1 MSQRRT
7 LLKAALPLALGAAA
21 WPAWSQAAYPER
33 PIRLVVPFPAGA
45 LTDSLGRMV
54 AERLRGPLGQPLVVE
69 NRPGAGTLLG
79 ASTVAKSAP
88 DGYSLLVATSTTLA
102 ISPAMYATPPALP
115 SDFTGVALL
124 GTVSFLLVT
133 RKDLPVQT
141 LPELVAE
148 MRRQPGQLN
157 FGSPGTGTM
166 HHLLVEM
173 LKAQEKVDAA
183 HVPCQGSMAALT
195 DLVTGRIDFMF
206 LDAVAALPQI
216 AAGKIKVIAVAGTA
230 RLPALPNVPTL
241 MESHPKIDVHAWQ
254 AVVAPKGTPPAVVQQ
269 LNKEINATFATP
281 EGREA
286 LMKVGV
292 AATPLSVKA
301 LNEMMAR
308 DDKRLGDLVRSLG
321 LKAG

>member
-1 MSQRRT
+1 MAQRRT
-7 LLKAALPLALGAAA
+7 LLKAALPLALGTAA
-21 WPAWSQAAYPER
+21 WPALAQGAYPDR

-54 AERLRGPLGQPLVVE
+54 SERLRAPLGQPLVVE

-79 ASTVAKSAP
+79 ASTVAKSAA
-88 DGYSLLVATSTTLA
+88 DGYNLLVATSTTLA
-102 ISPAMYATPPALP
+102 ISPAMYTTPPAVP
-115 SDFTGVALL
+115 ADFTGVAML

-133 RKDLPVQT
+133 RKDLPART
-141 LPELVAE
+141 LPELIAE
-148 MRRQPGQLN
+148 IRRQPGQLN

-173 LKAQEKVDAA
+173 LKVQEKLDAA
-183 HVPCQGSMAALT
+183 HVPYQGSMAALT

-216 AAGKIKVIAVAGTA
+216 AAGKIKVVAVASTK
-230 RLPALPNVPTL
+230 RLAALPDVPTV
-241 MESHPKIDVHAWQ
+241 METHPQIDVHAWQ
-254 AVVAPKGTPPAVVQQ
+254 AVVAPKGTPAAIVQR
-269 LNKEINATFATP
+269 LNKEINAAFDNA

-286 LMKVGV
+286 LLKVGV
-292 AATPLSVKA
+292 AATPLSLRA
-301 LNEMMAR
+301 LNEQMAR
-308 DDKRLGDLVRSLG
+308 DEKRLGDLVRSLG